1 MYTIGLTG
9 GIASGKSTI
18 SKTLNEKYNIPVIDG
33 DLIAYELS
41 KKGEAI
47 WKSYVDRYGRETAL
61 LPDDELNREAI
72 AALVFSSDEE
82 KHWMDNMA
90 FPLVWN
96 EIEKKLADYEA
107 NDIKIAVLDIPLLF
121 EAGWDKRVNEVWV
134 VYVNPQAQL
143 DRLMK
148 RNGLTKENALQRIAA
163 QMSLEEKKKRAAVV
177 IDNSGSLDDT
187 LKQLDTA
194 WRDLQNKEK

>member
-41 KKGEAI
+41 KKGGAI

-82 KHWMDNMA
+82 KRWMDNMA

-96 EIEKKLADYEA
+96 EIEKKLADYET
-107 NDIKIAVLDIPLLF
+107 NNIKIAVLDIPLLF
-121 EAGWDKRVNEVWV
+121 EAEWDKRVNEAWV

>member
-41 KKGEAI
+41 KKGGAI

-82 KHWMDNMA
+82 KRWMDNMA

-96 EIEKKLADYEA
+96 EIEKKLADYEE
-107 NDIKIAVLDIPLLF
+107 NNIKIAVLDIPLLF
-121 EAGWDKRVNEVWV
+121 EAGWDKRVNEAWV